1 MAIKE
6 SNSRIIVTI
15 PNELK
20 SKLEQEAKDEMR
32 TLSKQVEY
40 ILKNRYEKEQKK

>member
-6 SNSRIIVTI
+6 GNSRIIVTI

-20 SKLEQEAKDEMR
+20 AKLEQEAKDEMR

>member
-6 SNSRIIVTI
+6 GSSRIIVTI

-20 SKLEQEAKDEMR
+20 AKLEQEAKDEMR